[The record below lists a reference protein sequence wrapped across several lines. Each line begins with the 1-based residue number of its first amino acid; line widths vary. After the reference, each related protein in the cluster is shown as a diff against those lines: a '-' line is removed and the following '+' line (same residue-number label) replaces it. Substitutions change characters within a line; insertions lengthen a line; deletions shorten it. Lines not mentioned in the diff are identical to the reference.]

1 MDDSPGVAIVNP
13 IDELIKEKLDL
24 ILRDGVLVLR
34 HIFLEIVVNILK
46 DQVKFFVSWL
56 INNLIQTASINIY
69 LTMLG

>member
-13 IDELIKEKLDL
+13 IDELIKEKFDL

-46 DQVKFFVSWL
+46 NQVKFFVSWL
-56 INNLIQTASINIY
+56 INNLIQAASINIY